1 MCRSNPLVL
10 DKAYGTILERP
21 QKLVRRHVMDRFRDF
36 TLDLN
41 GTIEETSDGNAI
53 AVCNELPLIGAGTTP
68 EQALRS
74 LMSCLGAYMEELQKA
89 GKLHSVLSE
98 KGLVQPNAARPEFSV
113 RFPYTRPEH
122 EPVLTG

>member
-1 MCRSNPLVL
+1 
-10 DKAYGTILERP
+10 
-21 QKLVRRHVMDRFRDF
+21 MDRFRDF
-36 TLDLN
+36 TLNLN

-53 AVCNELPLIGAGTTP
+53 AVCNELPLIGAGSTP

-74 LMSCLGAYMEELQKA
+74 LMSCLGAYMEELQKV

-98 KGLVQPNAARPEFSV
+98 KGLVQPKAAPEFSV
-113 RFPYTRPEH
+113 RFPYTRPEL